1 MILISKN
8 YICLSIRTPILLLT
22 NNLSWFLII
31 IFNIKF
37 FKSIFL
43 SFSQIWLFLLRFQK
57 RIITCCGIKNDERED
72 IKLFYDKR
80 YLFQEIYYVKLML
93 KCLLIVLLI

>member
-1 MILISKN
+1 MMKE
-8 YICLSIRTPILLLT
+8 
-22 NNLSWFLII
+22 
-31 IFNIKF
+31 K
-37 FKSIFL
+37 
-43 SFSQIWLFLLRFQK
+43 
-57 RIITCCGIKNDERED
+57 D

>member
-1 MILISKN
+1 MIISFEM
-8 YICLSIRTPILLLT
+8 P
-22 NNLSWFLII
+22 
-31 IFNIKF
+31 
-37 FKSIFL
+37 
-43 SFSQIWLFLLRFQK
+43 K

-93 KCLLIVLLI
+93 KCLLIVVLVLVCVFFIYKPISFISLVNDDNIKFNQIICCLLFL

>member
-1 MILISKN
+1 MIISFEM
-8 YICLSIRTPILLLT
+8 P
-22 NNLSWFLII
+22 
-31 IFNIKF
+31 
-37 FKSIFL
+37 
-43 SFSQIWLFLLRFQK
+43 K

-72 IKLFYDKR
+72 IKLFYNKR